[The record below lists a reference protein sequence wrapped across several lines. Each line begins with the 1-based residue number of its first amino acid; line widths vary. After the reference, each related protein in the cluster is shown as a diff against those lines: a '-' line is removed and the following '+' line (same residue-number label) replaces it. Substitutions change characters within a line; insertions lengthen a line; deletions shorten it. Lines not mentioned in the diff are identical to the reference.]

1 MRKIFGGAMLFSAVG
16 ATILGGALAWQDT
29 QITDFEQVDVGT
41 VSFAID
47 YTEAPGQLLGPNDD
61 SPNLVGGG
69 LISNTGTLN
78 LYWVGGQVGMAGT
91 SNNATCNA
99 SNFVGTVTPL
109 ADLAFGGELSA
120 GELGQQGF
128 QVDIAVKSSA
138 PEACM
143 GETLTYTV
151 AVTMGTQ
158 PVN

>member
-41 VSFAID
+41 VNFAID
-47 YTEAPGQLLGPNDD
+47 YTEAPGALLGPNDG

-69 LISNTGTLN
+69 LLSNGGSLN
-78 LYWVGGQVGMAGT
+78 LYWVGGQVAMAGT
-91 SNNATCNA
+91 SNNAACNA
-99 SNFVGTVTPL
+99 HNFEGTVTAL
-109 ADLAFGGELSA
+109 GDLAFGGELSA
-120 GELGQQGF
+120 GEQLQEGF
-128 QVDIAVKSSA
+128 QVDIAVKPSA